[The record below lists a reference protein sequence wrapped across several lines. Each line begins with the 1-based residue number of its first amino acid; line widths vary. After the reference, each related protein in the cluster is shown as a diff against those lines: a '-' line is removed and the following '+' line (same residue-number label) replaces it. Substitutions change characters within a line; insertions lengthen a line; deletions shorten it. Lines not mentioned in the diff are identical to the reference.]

1 VPLESFKARI
11 DRLPSPSR
19 RLQLGFAVAVLT
31 TQALIAMTG
40 AVVRVTSSGLGCP
53 TWPQCFP
60 GSMVPVSHPEYNTL
74 NQWIEYGNRLFT
86 GVVGLIAITC
96 FALAYL
102 HRPRSERAGGVWTD
116 EHGGP
121 PRGTSPGASARRR
134 EDAASP
140 GPLTSERSEPLDADR
155 RYLRLALA
163 MPLGVAVQAVIGGI
177 TVRLDLLWWSVAI
190 HLLAST
196 VMVWLATLLVH
207 SVPRDDAPT
216 TPAPAPSTLTTWLY
230 VQTALLAGLLITG
243 TMVTGAGPHG
253 GDPDTPRLD
262 LPVETMAHIHASFL
276 YTFLGSL
283 VLLGFWLRSQRAFPP
298 PWRRYRVLVGVVLAQ
313 ATIGFVQFATGVPEL
328 LVCLHVLGAM
338 TVIIA
343 TGSLWCGVRGRAAV
357 DREELA
363 EGVTTR

>member
-1 VPLESFKARI
+1 MPLESFKARI

-40 AVVRVTSSGLGCP
+40 AVVRVTGSGLGCP

-86 GVVGLIAITC
+86 GVVGLIAIAC

-102 HRPRSERAGGVWTD
+102 HRPRT
-116 EHGGP
+116 
-121 PRGTSPGASARRR
+121 
-134 EDAASP
+134 
-140 GPLTSERSEPLDADR
+140 DR

-207 SVPRDDAPT
+207 SVPRDDAAT
-216 TPAPAPSTLTTWLY
+216 TQAPVPSTLTTWLY

-262 LPVETMAHIHASFL
+262 IPVETMAHIHASFL

-283 VLLGFWLRSQRAFPP
+283 VLLGFWLRSQRDFPP

-313 ATIGFVQFATGVPEL
+313 ATIGVVQFATGVPEL

-343 TGSLWCGVRGRAAV
+343 TGSLWCGVRGRTAV

>member
-1 VPLESFKARI
+1 MPLDSLKARI
-11 DRLPSPSR
+11 DRLPNPSR

-60 GSMVPVSHPEYNTL
+60 GSMVPVDHPEYDTL

-86 GVVGLIAITC
+86 GVVGIIAGIC
-96 FALAYL
+96 FVLAYL
-102 HRPRSERAGGVWTD
+102 HRPRT
-116 EHGGP
+116 
-121 PRGTSPGASARRR
+121 
-134 EDAASP
+134 
-140 GPLTSERSEPLDADR
+140 DR

-163 MPLGVAVQAVIGGI
+163 MPLGVVVQAVIGGV
-177 TVRLDLLWWSVAI
+177 TVRLDLVWWSVAI

-207 SVPRDDAPT
+207 SVPRDDQPQ
-216 TPAPAPSTLTTWLY
+216 APATPPSTLTTWLY
-230 VQTALLAGLLITG
+230 VQTALLAGLLVTG

-253 GDPDTPRLD
+253 GDPKTPRLGI
-262 LPVETMAHIHASFL
+262 PVETMAHVHAAFL

-283 VLLGFWLRSQRAFPP
+283 VLLGFWLRAQKDFPP
-298 PWRRYRVLVGVVLAQ
+298 PWRRYRVLVAVVVAQ
-313 ATIGFVQFATGVPEL
+313 GTIGLVQFWTGVPEL

-338 TVIIA
+338 TVVIA
-343 TGSLWCGVRGRAAV
+343 TGSLWCGVRGRVGRVA
-357 DREELA
+357 EL
-363 EGVTTR
+363 VTAK